1 MNTIIN
7 SLRKFLKTI
16 RKDLNTRNLVAN
28 IRKAFNVFLFV
39 FKKLYLGTLFG
50 IHTTQKVAK
59 YIWVRYCNKFINFN
73 KRYLQEMYNTNA

>member
-1 MNTIIN
+1 M
-7 SLRKFLKTI
+7 
-16 RKDLNTRNLVAN
+16 
-28 IRKAFNVFLFV
+28 FLFV

-50 IHTTQKVAK
+50 IHTIQKVAK